1 MEKIIFFIAGIVLV
15 LVLPKDIY
23 SQDSTK
29 VEWEMQKY
37 FFVFLNRT
45 PEPPK
50 MDSAKVMELQMAH
63 LANIEKLFNEGKC
76 RLAGPFL
83 DKGDMRGILILDVKT
98 VDEAKKLM
106 DEDPFVV
113 NGFLQAEI
121 KPWYGPAGLK
131 VTPQK

>member
-1 MEKIIFFIAGIVLV
+1 MNKTLFCFFVLYMGV
-15 LVLPKDIY
+15 FSQNLF

-29 VEWEMQKY
+29 VDWEMQKY
-37 FFVFLNRT
+37 FFVFLNKA

-50 MDSAKVMELQMAH
+50 MDSVKVMELQMAH
-63 LANIEKLFNEGKC
+63 LANIEKMFNEGKC

-98 VDEAKKLM
+98 EDEAKKLM

-113 NGFLQAEI
+113 NGFLQAVI

-131 VTPQK
+131 ITPKK